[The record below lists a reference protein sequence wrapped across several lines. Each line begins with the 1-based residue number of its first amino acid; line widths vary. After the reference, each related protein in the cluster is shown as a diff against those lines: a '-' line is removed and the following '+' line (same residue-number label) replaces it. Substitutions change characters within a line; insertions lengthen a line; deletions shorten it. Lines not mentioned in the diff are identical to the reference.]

1 MRERYCF
8 EKVTRLYEN
17 GAYHTMNMWA
27 IIDRRQG
34 YRDAIGYIP
43 EAANAQKL
51 VDLLNSGIA
60 DVRVQSA
67 AK

>member
-1 MRERYCF
+1 MREQYCF
-8 EKVTRLYEN
+8 EKAERFYDN
-17 GAYHTMNMWA
+17 GAYHTLHMWA

-34 YRDAIGYIP
+34 YRNVIGYIP

-67 AK
+67 PK